1 MRTIIRHTVFQT
13 AFALT
18 ALSLGTASLAGE
30 LKIHAI
36 NVGWGQAVLVEGPNG
51 TKLMFDTGLDNKKD
65 IVVNYLKNHG
75 VAQLDHLIISHN
87 HADHA
92 GSAEYVVR
100 AVKPKNSYYSGSR
113 ENMSAGFM
121 KNWFASYG
129 EVKMPK
135 PVAMQLGYKI
145 DLGDGATATAVAAD
159 CKVLHQAEVIAK
171 LSKDQ
176 PGYVFPPCAS
186 VNDAS
191 IVMLIKYK
199 GFDYLVSGDLGGH
212 DQNGQSDFETP
223 VVTALMLATE
233 PELKI
238 PNKGID
244 VLHLGHHG
252 SRTSSNEVYAK
263 LGGPEVALVSVGP
276 NQSFG
281 LPNVEAIQPLLDLG
295 TIVLQTDEGTL
306 GDSRTFK
313 GGFAVGSIVI
323 STDGAKYT
331 VDADPT
337 TLDLVKQPNT
347 VSEYKKAGLPFTR
360 LVDGG
365 GVPPVLDKASP
376 TASASLT
383 GSGTTVVLRAAVA
396 DDVGVTQVDFLVDGK
411 VVATQNFNPAVKSS
425 QVQQAYNASKLSSA
439 KHIFQAKVS
448 DASGKTGLS
457 LPVAVK

>member
-1 MRTIIRHTVFQT
+1 MRTMS
-13 AFALT
+13 ALLLKT
-18 ALSLGTASLAGE
+18 SIAAASLTLASTTFAGE

-36 NVGWGQAVLVEGPNG
+36 NVGWGQSVLVEGPNG
-51 TKLMFDTGLDNKKD
+51 TKLMFDTGLASKKEV
-65 IVVNYLKNHG
+65 VVNYLKNRG
-75 VAQLDHLIISHN
+75 IAQLDHLIISHN

-100 AVKPKNSYYSGSR
+100 AAKPKNSYYSGSK
-113 ENMSAGFM
+113 ENLSATFM
-121 KNWFASYG
+121 KNWMAAYS

-145 DLGDGATATAVAAD
+145 DLGDGASATAVAAD
-159 CKVLHQAEVIAK
+159 CKVLHQTEVIAK
-171 LSKDQ
+171 LSKEQ
-176 PGYVFPPCAS
+176 PGYVFPDCGNA
-186 VNDAS
+186 NDAS

-212 DQNGQSDFETP
+212 DHNGQGDFETP
-223 VVTALMLATE
+223 VVTSLMLATE

-238 PNKGID
+238 ANKGID

-276 NQSFG
+276 NQSHG
-281 LPNVEAIQPLLDLG
+281 LPNVEAIQPLLDMG
-295 TIVLQTDEGTL
+295 TIVLQTDEGDL
-306 GDSRTFK
+306 GDSRAFK
-313 GGFAVGSIVI
+313 GGFAVGTIVI

-331 VDADPT
+331 VDADPAS
-337 TLDLVKQPNT
+337 LDLVKQPNT

-365 GVPPVLDKASP
+365 GVPPVVDKASP
-376 TASASLT
+376 TATASLT
-383 GSGTTVVLRAAVA
+383 GSAARVVLKATVA

-411 VVATQNFNPAVKSS
+411 VVATQNFNPAVKRSLVS
-425 QVQQAYNASKLSSA
+425 QPYNASKLSSA
-439 KHIFQAKVS
+439 KHSYQAKVS
-448 DASGKTGLS
+448 DASGKTGVS
-457 LPVAVK
+457 LPVSVK

>member
-1 MRTIIRHTVFQT
+1 MRNIISCTTYHT

-18 ALSLGTASLAGE
+18 ALSLATSALAGE

-51 TKLMFDTGLDNKKD
+51 TKLMFDTGLGTKKD
-65 IVVNYLKNHG
+65 VVVNYLKNHG
-75 VAQLDHLIISHN
+75 IAQLDHLIISHN

-92 GSAEYVVR
+92 GSAEFVVR
-100 AVKPKNSYYSGSR
+100 ATKPKNSYFSGSK
-113 ENMSAGFM
+113 ENMSADFM
-121 KNWFASYG
+121 KSWFAAYG

-135 PVAMQLGYKI
+135 PTAMQLGYKI

-159 CKVLHQAEVIAK
+159 CKVVHQAEVIAK
-171 LSKDQ
+171 LTKNQ
-176 PGYVFPPCAS
+176 PGYVFPRCAS
-186 VNDAS
+186 ANDAS

-212 DQNGQSDFETP
+212 EQNGQSDFETP
-223 VVTALMLATE
+223 VVTALMLASE

-252 SRTSSNEVYAK
+252 SRTSSNAVYAK

-276 NQSFG
+276 NQSHG

-295 TIVLQTDEGTL
+295 TLVLQTDEGDL
-306 GDSRTFK
+306 GDSRAFK
-313 GGFAVGSIVI
+313 GGFTVGSILI
-323 STDGAKYT
+323 RTDGAKYT
-331 VDADPT
+331 VDADPS

-347 VSEYKKAGLPFTR
+347 VSDYKKAGLPFTR

-365 GVPPVLDKASP
+365 GVPPVLDKANP
-376 TASASLT
+376 TATASLT
-383 GSGTTVVLRAAVA
+383 GSGASVVLKAAVA
-396 DDVGVTQVDFLVDGK
+396 DDVGVTQVDFLIDGK
-411 VVATQNFNPAVKSS
+411 VVATQNFNPAMKRS
-425 QVQQAYNASKLSSA
+425 QVTQTYNASKLNSA
-439 KHIFQAKVS
+439 KHSYQAKVS

-457 LPVAVK
+457 LPITVK